1 MRIILFCILAIML
14 LENCQEKPHIDA
26 QYVINKFYES
36 MDTVQTIEYRMHR
49 VDTTLSDEQL
59 DYSGFAVIEKD
70 QSDTIFGFS
79 YYGKMDG
86 VSVANLHD
94 YPTFFEIFEEEAGY
108 RNYSADFRYIG
119 HSGGQMIHRNIFQL
133 ESDYEK
139 VSLNETDSS
148 FQIIYEIAD
157 DTTFDITKTRRVY
170 ELNRSNYFLE
180 KIVEKAVRDGK
191 NLTFVSEF
199 TDVKFNNQVKKTVKD
214 YKEEITNYS
223 VIQPKELISSPLLG
237 KKLPALN
244 LPDLFDNN
252 KQISINVGKVI
263 LIDFWEVW
271 CGWCIS
277 SFPEIE
283 KIKNSYNSELSVFG
297 ILSDDPEDA
306 KKMVEK
312 KKLTFPNLIGND
324 QFKSLFG
331 VTSYPRYYLV
341 DKDGIVRKE
350 YFGFSEAIEK
360 DIRDLIGK

>member
-1 MRIILFCILAIML
+1 
-14 LENCQEKPHIDA
+14 
-26 QYVINKFYES
+26 
-36 MDTVQTIEYRMHR
+36 
-49 VDTTLSDEQL
+49 
-59 DYSGFAVIEKD
+59 
-70 QSDTIFGFS
+70 
-79 YYGKMDG
+79 
-86 VSVANLHD
+86 
-94 YPTFFEIFEEEAGY
+94 
-108 RNYSADFRYIG
+108 
-119 HSGGQMIHRNIFQL
+119 MIHRNIFQL